1 MAAKNNVREALVSY
15 AIEKALIEHGN
26 SSHEEVYYKLY
37 QEYALHFVDCYHN
50 PDVLRRILLETF
62 GDSYVEIVELV
73 KTHLGEYATQEQ
85 IRKFLTSLE

>member
-37 QEYALHFVDCYHN
+37 QEHALHFVDCYHN
-50 PDVLRRILLETF
+50 PDVLRRVLLETF
-62 GDSYVEIVELV
+62 GDSYIEIVELV

-85 IRKFLTSLE
+85 IRKFLTSIE